1 MTFRDAA
8 AHASTAALPQCL
20 QQWPEKRPTAHAH
33 RLPHAPLHTR
43 FLRALTLLLTLAG
56 VLALPAP
63 LAGAA
68 PAGAAPT
75 ARGATVNVLVA
86 AAYNDVMQPL
96 ITDYARRTGVV
107 VRPTYNSSAALA
119 RQVEAG
125 TGELFLTSDS
135 AWVDYLVRKKA
146 IDRKDRYNII
156 GNRLVLI
163 APSASR
169 TTLRIADGMPIAAA
183 LGPNGKLA
191 ISDPEAI
198 PAGSLARS
206 ALTRLKVWDSV
217 RGRIA
222 KSDNGRNTL
231 SLVANGA
238 SPLGI
243 VLQSEA
249 KLESRVRVLDV
260 FPLASHPKLVHEAVL
275 GRNASEGARAFL
287 RYLQGPEARALF
299 LRFGYAPLP

>member
-1 MTFRDAA
+1 MTFRDAV
-8 AHASTAALPQCL
+8 AHA
-20 QQWPEKRPTAHAH
+20 PTAVLAPQAATHAR
-33 RLPHAPLHTR
+33 RLPPVLTR
-43 FLRALTLLLTLAG
+43 ATLAFACL
-56 VLALPAP
+56 LALFATH
-63 LAGAA
+63 ADAA
-68 PAGAAPT
+68 PAGAAP
-75 ARGATVNVLVA
+75 ANRGATVTVLVA

-96 ITDYARRTGVV
+96 ITDYARRTGMV

-125 TGELFLTSDS
+125 TGELFLSADS
-135 AWVDYLVRKKA
+135 AWIDYLVRKKA
-146 IDRKDRYNII
+146 IDRKDRHAII

-163 APSASR
+163 APSGSR
-169 TTLRIADGMPIAAA
+169 TALRIADGMPIAAA

-191 ISDPEAI
+191 ISDPAAI
-198 PAGSLARS
+198 PAGQHARS

-217 RGRIA
+217 RARIA
-222 KSDNGRNTL
+222 TSDSGRNTV
-231 SLVANGA
+231 SLVANSM

-260 FPLASHPKLVHEAVL
+260 FPLATHPKLVHEAVL

-287 RYLQGPEARALF
+287 RYLQGPDARALF